1 MALIGA
7 GDVLRQLTLAHR
19 SAHAAAGACDPELL
33 ENARRGTWNGQLV
46 RRLQAYATG
55 TPVDFRDVR
64 VDPGRLTAFERRVVG
79 QCRRIPYGET
89 VSYGELAARSGS
101 PGAARAVGNC
111 MAANR
116 IPLIIP
122 CHRVVRADGRP
133 GAYSAPGG
141 TRTKRRLLALEGV
154 RFA

>member
-19 SAHAAAGACDPELL
+19 SSHAAAAACDPDLL
-33 ENARRGTWNGQLV
+33 AGVRRGTWNEALV
-46 RRLQAYATG
+46 RRLQAYASG

-64 VDPGRLTAFERRVVG
+64 VDPGRLTAFQRRVVAR
-79 QCRRIPYGET
+79 CRQIPYGET
-89 VSYGELAARSGS
+89 VSYGELAAKAGS

-122 CHRVVRADGRP
+122 CHRVVRAHG
-133 GAYSAPGG
+133 GLGGFSGPGG
-141 TRTKRRLLALEGV
+141 TRTKRRLLALEGSHL
-154 RFA
+154 A